1 MSRARFA
8 AVAALAL
15 ALAAGPALAVG
26 FGPLSASGTIDGPRE
41 GFTFELM
48 NPYPA
53 ATDFRVYAIGPAD
66 EASEPRVTLYPADA
80 TLGGGRS
87 RRVLAVADDLRPGE
101 TFHFRVCA
109 ERRDPSEE
117 TLIHARVCSK
127 VTARRVG

>member
-1 MSRARFA
+1 MSRARLA
-8 AVAALAL
+8 AAAWL
-15 ALAAGPALAVG
+15 ALAAAPALAVG
-26 FGPLSASGTIDGPRE
+26 FGPLTADGTIDGPRE

-53 ATDFRVYAIGPAD
+53 ATGFRVYAVGPAD
-66 EASEPRVTLYPADA
+66 EAVEPRVTLYPAAA

-87 RRVLAVADDLRPGE
+87 RRVLAVADGLRPGE

-109 ERRDPSEE
+109 ERDDPSED